1 MSNLV
6 RRTRFCNNLHHAQTP
21 KPCELC
27 EAGTSIKFKCTDC
40 SKFICERCRK
50 IHSNVPTLAH
60 HQIVEI
66 KSTTDLHLIKSN
78 ISHIWTYCNLY
89 IWILCWFQL
98 HRAHKALESV
108 QVQNLVNLPLL
119 CVSEDII
126 TSGLT

>member
-1 MSNLV
+1 MANSRDFEL
-6 RRTRFCNNLHHAQTP
+6 AQTP

-66 KSTTDLHLIKSN
+66 SVIQSGHT
-78 ISHIWTYCNLY
+78 NL
-89 IWILCWFQL
+89 L
-98 HRAHKALESV
+98 
-108 QVQNLVNLPLL
+108 QVLQNKQ
-119 CVSEDII
+119 
-126 TSGLT
+126 